1 MPFLNRARRNL
12 GLRPVRRYVEQE
24 DSVRRIVVLTSP
36 AFDSPKGFPANVR
49 LIGTPLGE
57 TTPSQPLSAWFTD
70 VGQPLVLVS
79 LSTLQ
84 QGQATLLA
92 RILTALAVLPV
103 RALVTTGPALD
114 RSRFRPPENVVLETF
129 VPHRSVLPHAA
140 AIVSQC
146 GLGTVM
152 KALAHGVPLVCIPLV
167 GDQPENAARVQALG
181 AGIRLPSDAEPSRI
195 REAIERVLTEPAFRL
210 GARRIAKAIAEENPV
225 EAAVG
230 EIESAARAV

>member
-1 MPFLNRARRNL
+1 
-12 GLRPVRRYVEQE
+12 
-24 DSVRRIVVLTSP
+24 
-36 AFDSPKGFPANVR
+36 
-49 LIGTPLGE
+49 
-57 TTPSQPLSAWFTD
+57 
-70 VGQPLVLVS
+70 VS

-84 QGQATLLA
+84 QGQATLLE